1 VSLFVCPNCQNP
13 EMRRRAR
20 TGFLQTKIYPLF
32 GFYPWECFSCR
43 ATKMLRSRGKPFFR
57 RIWDE

>member
-1 VSLFVCPNCQNP
+1 
-13 EMRRRAR
+13 MRRRAR